1 MSNQHPNIGDSTPKN
16 QSASQT
22 PVNPP
27 KMNWL
32 NVVSM
37 HEHVGDLLGAYAIHS
52 VNDAESELVEL
63 HLEHCV
69 LCQAELTQHFETA
82 ARLGAASVLP
92 VAPRVWDNVL
102 NEIRLTK
109 AINSSFDPSTVNTVN
124 TLSTVSYNANHWGL
138 APTPD
143 AQPHEPSNEQPSHQA
158 PGDSTIQANNQ
169 ANNQAHDQANNQAK
183 FNTEANQQAVNTEAN
198 TEANSQANNP
208 AKLDSPGKKTHPWRV
223 AVAAAVATAAITVPI
238 VSRLSG
244 SSFSLAA
251 VAKQVAAQESSRTF
265 TLKSEKG
272 NELAQVVVGKD
283 GQGYL
288 TSDSLPK
295 LDAKK
300 AYQLWAVTTSGP
312 VSLGILGADPSVQA
326 FATPQTYAALAIS
339 VEDAAGAAAPT
350 PPIASA
356 VV

>member
-1 MSNQHPNIGDSTPKN
+1 MSNQNPNIGDANADRPT
-16 QSASQT
+16 
-22 PVNPP
+22 
-27 KMNWL
+27 
-32 NVVSM
+32 VVSI
-37 HEHVGDLLGAYAIHS
+37 HEHVADLLGAYAVHS

-69 LCQAELTQHFETA
+69 LCQAELAEHFETA
-82 ARLGAASVLP
+82 ARLGAASVMP

-109 AINSSFDPSTVNTVN
+109 AISAPAE
-124 TLSTVSYNANHWGL
+124 LSNPVDATNRANQWSLVSPEVSQPA
-138 APTPD
+138 AP
-143 AQPHEPSNEQPSHQA
+143 
-158 PGDSTIQANNQ
+158 
-169 ANNQAHDQANNQAK
+169 
-183 FNTEANQQAVNTEAN
+183 ANQQLITHQSTASTNDPISA
-198 TEANSQANNP
+198 ANNVADKGAANVANKGLGSG
-208 AKLDSPGKKTHPWRV
+208 AKAEVRKGRTWRV

-251 VAKQVAAQESSRTF
+251 VAKRVASQPSSRLF
-265 TLKSEKG
+265 TLKSETG
-272 NELAQVVVGKD
+272 SELAKVVVGQD

-295 LDAKK
+295 LANGK

-312 VSLGILGADPSVQA
+312 VSLGILGADPAVQA

-350 PPIASA
+350 PPVASA
-356 VV
+356 AV

>member
-1 MSNQHPNIGDSTPKN
+1 MSNQTPNIGDANADRPT
-16 QSASQT
+16 
-22 PVNPP
+22 
-27 KMNWL
+27 
-32 NVVSM
+32 VVSI
-37 HEHVGDLLGAYAIHS
+37 HEHVADLLGAYAVHS
-52 VNDAESELVEL
+52 VNESESELVEL

-69 LCQAELTQHFETA
+69 LCQAELAQHFETA
-82 ARLGAASVLP
+82 ARLGAASVMP

-109 AINSSFDPSTVNTVN
+109 AISAPAELSNPVDLTNRANQWSLVSPEAAQITVPK
-124 TLSTVSYNANHWGL
+124 S
-138 APTPD
+138 
-143 AQPHEPSNEQPSHQA
+143 EQP
-158 PGDSTIQANNQ
+158 
-169 ANNQAHDQANNQAK
+169 
-183 FNTEANQQAVNTEAN
+183 VNLESMVATY
-198 TEANSQANNP
+198 EANSAAGNGANKGSS
-208 AKLDSPGKKTHPWRV
+208 AEVRKGRTWRV

-251 VAKQVAAQESSRTF
+251 VAKRVASQPSTRSF
-265 TLKSEKG
+265 TLKSEAG
-272 NELAQVVVGKD
+272 NELAKVVVGQD

-295 LDAKK
+295 LANGK

-312 VSLGILGADPSVQA
+312 VSLGILGADPAVQA

-356 VV
+356 AV

>member
-1 MSNQHPNIGDSTPKN
+1 MSNLNPNIGDSSPDN
-16 QSASQT
+16 QPDNQPTSPSPANSS
-22 PVNPP
+22 N
-27 KMNWL
+27 MNWP

-37 HEHVGDLLGAYAIHS
+37 HEHVGDLLGAYAVHS

-69 LCQAELTQHFETA
+69 LCQAELAQHFETA
-82 ARLGAASVLP
+82 ARLGAASVMP

-109 AINSSFDPSTVNTVN
+109 AISTSLEASAPSNVS
-124 TLSTVSYNANHWGL
+124 TLSPASNKANQWSL
-138 APTPD
+138 VPTQD
-143 AQPHEPSNEQPSHQA
+143 AQPHEPSSEQPSHTGS
-158 PGDSTIQANNQ
+158 PVSSSQANNQ
-169 ANNQAHDQANNQAK
+169 VNGKLNSKLNNKAK
-183 FNTEANQQAVNTEAN
+183 SA
-198 TEANSQANNP
+198 
-208 AKLDSPGKKTHPWRV
+208 HPWRV

-251 VAKQVAAQESSRTF
+251 VAKQVAAQESSRSF
-265 TLKSEKG
+265 TLKSENG

-295 LDAKK
+295 LDSGK

-356 VV
+356 AV

>member
-1 MSNQHPNIGDSTPKN
+1 MSNQNPNIDDANADRPT
-16 QSASQT
+16 
-22 PVNPP
+22 
-27 KMNWL
+27 
-32 NVVSM
+32 VVSI
-37 HEHVGDLLGAYAIHS
+37 HEHVADLLGAYAVHS

-69 LCQAELTQHFETA
+69 LCQAELAQHFETA
-82 ARLGAASVLP
+82 ARLGAASVMP

-109 AINSSFDPSTVNTVN
+109 AISAPAELINHVDATHRANQWSLFSAEALPS
-124 TLSTVSYNANHWGL
+124 G
-138 APTPD
+138 AP
-143 AQPHEPSNEQPSHQA
+143 
-158 PGDSTIQANNQ
+158 
-169 ANNQAHDQANNQAK
+169 
-183 FNTEANQQAVNTEAN
+183 ANQQPITHQPTPSTNDPISA
-198 TEANSQANNP
+198 ANNV
-208 AKLDSPGKKTHPWRV
+208 ANNVADKGVSSGVNAEVRKGRPWRV

-251 VAKQVAAQESSRTF
+251 VAKRVASQPSSRSF
-265 TLKSEKG
+265 TLKSETG
-272 NELAQVVVGKD
+272 NELAKVVVGQD

-295 LDAKK
+295 LANGK

-312 VSLGILGADPSVQA
+312 VSLGILGADPAVQA

-356 VV
+356 AV

>member
-1 MSNQHPNIGDSTPKN
+1 MSNHNPNFGDSPTENPGG
-16 QSASQT
+16 QSAHRSFDSVQDDSSMVKW
-22 PVNPP
+22 P
-27 KMNWL
+27 

-37 HEHVGDLLGAYAIHS
+37 HEHVGDLLGAYAVHS

-69 LCQAELTQHFETA
+69 LCQSELAQHFETA
-82 ARLGAASVLP
+82 ARLGAASVIP

-102 NEIRLTK
+102 SEIRLTK
-109 AINSSFDPSTVNTVN
+109 AIS
-124 TLSTVSYNANHWGL
+124 
-138 APTPD
+138 APTESGNSLAEASKGNQWALGSTGA
-143 AQPHEPSNEQPSHQA
+143 AQPHAPSSQQPH
-158 PGDSTIQANNQ
+158 
-169 ANNQAHDQANNQAK
+169 H
-183 FNTEANQQAVNTEAN
+183 
-198 TEANSQANNP
+198 
-208 AKLDSPGKKTHPWRV
+208 LDSNVASSEAHLNNGNVRPKANGKVNNNSNSNGNSKLNGNGSSDGNRARTWRV
-223 AVAAAVATAAITVPI
+223 AVAAAVTAAAISVPI

-251 VAKQVAAQESSRTF
+251 VAKHVAAQESSRSF
-265 TLKSEKG
+265 TLKSEQG
-272 NELAQVVVGKD
+272 SELAQVVVGKD

-295 LDAKK
+295 LDNGK

-312 VSLGILGADPSVQA
+312 VSVGVLGADPSVQA

-339 VEDAAGAAAPT
+339 VEDAAGAATPT

-356 VV
+356 AL

>member
-1 MSNQHPNIGDSTPKN
+1 MSNQNPNIDDANADRPT
-16 QSASQT
+16 
-22 PVNPP
+22 
-27 KMNWL
+27 
-32 NVVSM
+32 VVSI
-37 HEHVGDLLGAYAIHS
+37 HEHVADLLGAYAVHS

-69 LCQAELTQHFETA
+69 LCQAELAQHFETA
-82 ARLGAASVLP
+82 ARLGAASVMP

-109 AINSSFDPSTVNTVN
+109 AISAPAELSNPVDATNRANQWSLVSPEVSSPAGPTSQQLITHQPTASTNDPIS
-124 TLSTVSYNANHWGL
+124 A
-138 APTPD
+138 
-143 AQPHEPSNEQPSHQA
+143 
-158 PGDSTIQANNQ
+158 ANNVVSNVVSNVADKGVGSG
-169 ANNQAHDQANNQAK
+169 ANAEVRK
-183 FNTEANQQAVNTEAN
+183 GRT
-198 TEANSQANNP
+198 
-208 AKLDSPGKKTHPWRV
+208 WRV
-223 AVAAAVATAAITVPI
+223 AVAAAVATAAITVPV

-251 VAKQVAAQESSRTF
+251 VAKRVASQPSSRSF
-265 TLKSEKG
+265 TLKSETG
-272 NELAQVVVGKD
+272 SELAKVVVGQD

-295 LDAKK
+295 LVNGK

-312 VSLGILGADPSVQA
+312 VSLGILGADPAVQA

-350 PPIASA
+350 PPVASA
-356 VV
+356 AV

>member
-1 MSNQHPNIGDSTPKN
+1 MSNQHPNIGDSSSENQPANELVN
-16 QSASQT
+16 QSQAD
-22 PVNPP
+22 PLN
-27 KMNWL
+27 MNWPKVQSL
-32 NVVSM
+32 
-37 HEHVGDLLGAYAIHS
+37 HEHVGELLGAYAVHS

-69 LCQAELTQHFETA
+69 LCQAELAQHFATA
-82 ARLGAASVLP
+82 ARLGAASVMP

-109 AINSSFDPSTVNTVN
+109 AIIPTTELRSSAESTFAGSTVNSPA
-124 TLSTVSYNANHWGL
+124 STVTKKANQWSL
-138 APTPD
+138 VPTED
-143 AQPHEPSNEQPSHQA
+143 RQLHEPSSEKPSH
-158 PGDSTIQANNQ
+158 GESHVSNTRANNQ
-169 ANNQAHDQANNQAK
+169 ANNQANTQASNQANDKLNGK
-183 FNTEANQQAVNTEAN
+183 L
-198 TEANSQANNP
+198 NSKP
-208 AKLDSPGKKTHPWRV
+208 KKAHPWRV

-251 VAKQVAAQESSRTF
+251 VAKRVAAQESSRSF
-265 TLKSEKG
+265 TLKSENG

-288 TSDSLPK
+288 TRDSLPK
-295 LDAKK
+295 LENAK

-312 VSLGILGADPSVQA
+312 VSLGILGADPGIQA
-326 FATPQTYAALAIS
+326 FATPATYAALAIS

-356 VV
+356 AV

>member
-1 MSNQHPNIGDSTPKN
+1 M
-16 QSASQT
+16 
-22 PVNPP
+22 
-27 KMNWL
+27 
-32 NVVSM
+32 
-37 HEHVGDLLGAYAIHS
+37 
-52 VNDAESELVEL
+52 
-63 HLEHCV
+63 
-69 LCQAELTQHFETA
+69 
-82 ARLGAASVLP
+82 P

-109 AINSSFDPSTVNTVN
+109 AISTSLEASAPSNVS
-124 TLSTVSYNANHWGL
+124 TLSPASNKANQWSVV
-138 APTPD
+138 PTQD
-143 AQPHEPSNEQPSHQA
+143 GQSHESSSEPPSHTGS
-158 PGDSTIQANNQ
+158 PVLSSQANNQ
-169 ANNQAHDQANNQAK
+169 VRDQLNNQAK
-183 FNTEANQQAVNTEAN
+183 RAR
-198 TEANSQANNP
+198 
-208 AKLDSPGKKTHPWRV
+208 PWRV

-251 VAKQVAAQESSRTF
+251 VAKRVASQPSSRSF
-265 TLKSEKG
+265 TLKSETG
-272 NELAQVVVGKD
+272 SELAKVVVGQD

-295 LDAKK
+295 LANGK

-312 VSLGILGADPSVQA
+312 VSLGILGADPAVQA

-356 VV
+356 AV